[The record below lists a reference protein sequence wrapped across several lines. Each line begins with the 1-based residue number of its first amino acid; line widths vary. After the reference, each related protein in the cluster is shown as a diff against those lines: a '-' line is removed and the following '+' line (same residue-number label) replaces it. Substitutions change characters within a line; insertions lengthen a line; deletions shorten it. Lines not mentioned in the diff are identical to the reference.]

1 MWFGGIAKPFTAS
14 IDQPMKILI
23 VDDHAIFREGLKR
36 ILSEEFKAA
45 TFGEAGNATE
55 ALEQVWKKKWDL
67 VLLDITMHGRTG
79 LDVLKEIRS
88 SASNSPV
95 LILSGHPEEQYAVRV
110 LRAGAAGYLTKES
123 ASRELS
129 NAVRKLL
136 SGGKYISASLAEQLA
151 TEIQSPQ
158 GDLHETLSNRE
169 YQVMLLIAAGKV
181 PKEIGNELSL
191 SAKTISTY
199 RSRIL
204 EKLKLKNNAEIMRYV
219 VERKLA

>member
-88 SASNSPV
+88 SASNLPV

-136 SGGKYISASLAEQLA
+136 SGGKYISACLAERLA